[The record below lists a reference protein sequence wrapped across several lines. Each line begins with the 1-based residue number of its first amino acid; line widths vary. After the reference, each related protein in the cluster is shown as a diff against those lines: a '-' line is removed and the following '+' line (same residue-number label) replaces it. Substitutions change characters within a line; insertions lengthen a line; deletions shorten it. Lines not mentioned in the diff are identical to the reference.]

1 MAGWSSWSTRWA
13 HIPKIVGSN
22 PTSATTGVLK
32 MAKKGDDLLTPYTLK
47 RLEQQKR
54 RKEKKRVSGYLP
66 IIFKRNRILDSI
78 YDEGE
83 GF

>member
-1 MAGWSSWSTRWA
+1 
-13 HIPKIVGSN
+13 
-22 PTSATTGVLK
+22 